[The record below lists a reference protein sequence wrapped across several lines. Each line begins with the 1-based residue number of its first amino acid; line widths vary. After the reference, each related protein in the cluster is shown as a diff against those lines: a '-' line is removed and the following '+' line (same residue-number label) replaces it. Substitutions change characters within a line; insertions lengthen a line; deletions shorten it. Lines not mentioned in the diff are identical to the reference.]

1 MSTSYQNIYGRFLSK
16 ITDFDHDNILG
27 ADLDALML
35 GYLKSAIPKFTEC
48 KTNLARNDTT
58 TAFTNTLS
66 ELEEEFISLMMVVE
80 WMRPRINYS
89 DLMEQQLSSKDFEQ
103 FSQAN
108 QIKELRALKKD
119 TQTEID
125 DLIVKYTYSGD
136 LSELS

>member
-1 MSTSYQNIYGRFLSK
+1 MTSYQNIYGRFLSK

-58 TAFTNTLS
+58 TTFTNTLS